1 MPNVIE
7 IVKLTAKNNCKKC
20 GFPTCMAFAVSVSAG
35 NSDISL
41 CPYIDA
47 PKSVKV
53 VSPVD
58 SDSLLLKDL
67 KARAKSAD
75 LQALADGLGAGLVY
89 YKGMPALHLS
99 YLGSKITLSSDV
111 IADESGKELDPRDQ
125 ILLYNYL
132 FFAGKGA
139 LSGTWVGLES
149 LPNSI
154 SKVTTLRR
162 YAEGRI
168 ASFFAGKK
176 EQLESACLS
185 INAMPF
191 PDCHADL
198 CMIVPVLPKVPML
211 LFFWDEDKDE
221 GFESRVKMAFD
232 AKIMVFLDLESIV
245 FAAEKMA
252 EKLEEMSRY
261 YGA

>member
-7 IVKLTAKNNCKKC
+7 IVKLTAKNNCKQC

-35 NSDISL
+35 NCAISL
-41 CPYIDA
+41 CPYIKIPQA
-47 PKSVKV
+47 VSV

-58 SDSLLLKDL
+58 SDSLLLREL
-67 KARAKSAD
+67 KARARAAD
-75 LQALADGLGAGLVY
+75 IASLAEGLGANLVVY
-89 YKGMPALHLS
+89 QGRPALRFC
-99 YLGSKITLSSDV
+99 YLGSDITLS
-111 IADESGKELDPRDQ
+111 ADFIGYETGLELDPRDQ

-132 FFAGKGA
+132 FFAGSGP
-139 LSGTWVGLES
+139 LSGNWIGLES

-154 SKVTTLRR
+154 SKVSTLRR

-176 EQLESACLS
+176 EQLKAACLS

-198 CMIVPVLPKVPML
+198 CMVVPVLPKVPML
-211 LFFWDEDKDE
+211 LYFWDEDRDE
-221 GFESRVKMAFD
+221 GFESRVKIVFD
-232 AKIMVFLDLESIV
+232 ARVMDFLDIESIV
-245 FAAEKMA
+245 FAAERMV
-252 EKLEEMSRY
+252 EKLEEIY
-261 YGA
+261 L